1 MGTMSQVPFNLSFLL
16 NRGYT
21 IQPNNQII
29 EKTETGYYS
38 LTYLQHQARVC
49 QLANAL
55 TKHGVKRGDRVGTFC
70 WNTNR
75 HLQAFHAVPSMGS
88 VLHPLNIRLGPTELA
103 FIIGDAD
110 DKLCIVDQDLLD
122 RFAEVSVEG
131 LKPLEYGVIVCG
143 PVPGDTAPHWRNNP
157 SAKILKEKL
166 GNRPLLD
173 YDEFIAKYNNNNNS
187 GSTNSFPWP
196 NDIDEN
202 AACTFC
208 YTSGTTGNPKGVA
221 YSHRSQ
227 FVMTIAMQAKD
238 VHNIGGADVVL
249 PVVPYFHANGWGL
262 PHLVLALGAR
272 VLHNGRYTDP
282 DTTLQMASDHGATY
296 SAAVPAVWQTVRA
309 RLEAEP
315 EKYKNR
321 FKIQGIL
328 CGGSAPSNE
337 MMKWYL
343 DNWNVRFRQG
353 WGMTETGPLGTTGT
367 AQATYKHSQQSEEDQ
382 FGNVT
387 LAGIP
392 ALGVQLKIV
401 DSEDFSIDLPN
412 DGEAQGE
419 LLVKGPWVTIR
430 YYNRYD
436 ENATKNFTKDGWL
449 ATGDIASITENGAL
463 IIRDRS
469 KDVIKS
475 GGEWISSIDLENHI
489 VALPYISQCAV
500 VAQPHPKWD
509 ERPVVIAILSDSNEG
524 ENILDKVR
532 DHCSSMF
539 AKYELPDEVLVW
551 DDLPVT
557 GTGKISKKDIRN
569 RLESEGY
576 MLPDL
581 RQNKL

>member
-1 MGTMSQVPFNLSFLL
+1 MSQVPFNLSFLL
-16 NRGYT
+16 NRGYK
-21 IQPNNQII
+21 IQPKNLII
-29 EKTETGYYS
+29 EKTETGYYAI
-38 LTYLQHQARVC
+38 TYLQHQARVC
-49 QLANAL
+49 QLAYAL
-55 TKHGVKRGDRVGTFC
+55 NQHGIKRGDRVATFC

-75 HLQAFHAVPSMGS
+75 HLQAFHAVPSMGC

-103 FIIGDAD
+103 YIISDAG
-110 DKLCIVDQDLLD
+110 DKLCIVDQDLLGRLAD
-122 RFAEVSVEG
+122 VSAEG
-131 LKPLEYGVIVCG
+131 LKPLKYGIVVCG
-143 PVPGDTAPHWRNNP
+143 PVPGDPQPHWRNSA
-157 SAKILKEKL
+157 SAKILQKKL
-166 GNRPLLD
+166 GNRPIMD
-173 YDEFIAKYNNNNNS
+173 YDEFISKYNNSNV
-187 GSTNSFPWP
+187 TNYDWP
-196 NDIDEN
+196 EDIDEN

-238 VHNIGGADVVL
+238 AHNLGGADIVL

-262 PHLVLALGAR
+262 PHLVIALGAR

-296 SAAVPAVWQTVRA
+296 SAAVPAVWQTVRS

-315 EKYKNR
+315 NKYKNK

-367 AQATYKHSQQSEEDQ
+367 AQATYKHSQQNEVDQ
-382 FGNVT
+382 FNNVT

-392 ALGVQLKIV
+392 SLGIQLKIV
-401 DSEDFSIDLPN
+401 DPDDFTIELKN
-412 DGEAQGE
+412 DGEEQGE
-419 LLVKGPWVTIR
+419 LLVRGPWVTIR

-436 ENATKNFTKDGWL
+436 ENATKNFTEDGWL

-509 ERPVVIAILSDSNEG
+509 ERPVVIAILNKSYNNDEVTD
-524 ENILDKVR
+524 NILEKVR
-532 DHCSSMF
+532 THCSTMF
-539 AKYELPDEVLVW
+539 AKYELPDEVLIW
-551 DDLPVT
+551 NNLPVT
-557 GTGKISKKDIRN
+557 GTGKISKKDIRK
-569 RLESEGY
+569 RLKLEGY

-581 RQNKL
+581 RRNKL